1 MVGGTGGRVKAAL
14 VLVLVLGCFW
24 RSYGRLAATHV
35 EVLENIARKGAD
47 LLAGGRMTAE
57 TMPELTY
64 PYERAQAFARTAAA
78 RSDGAPPASL
88 AAFERLLAAYR
99 GFLDTLDR
107 VRRELDGDAAR
118 AALAGPLAA
127 VEAAGEEVRQALR
140 AERHGG

>member
-1 MVGGTGGRVKAAL
+1 ML
-14 VLVLVLGCFW
+14 LLVLGCFW

-35 EVLENIARKGAD
+35 EVLTSIARKGAD
-47 LLAGGRMTAE
+47 LVAGGRMTAE

-78 RSDGAPPASL
+78 RSGGAPPASL

-107 VRRELDGDAAR
+107 VRRELNREAAR
-118 AALAGPLAA
+118 VALAGPLAA
-127 VEAAGEEVRQALR
+127 IEAAGAEVRESLR
-140 AERHGG
+140 SEGHG